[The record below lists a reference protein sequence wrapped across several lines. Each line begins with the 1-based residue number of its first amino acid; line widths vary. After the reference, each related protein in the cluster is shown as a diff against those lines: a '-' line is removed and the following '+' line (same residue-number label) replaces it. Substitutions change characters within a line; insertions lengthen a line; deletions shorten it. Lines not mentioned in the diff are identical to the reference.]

1 MQAVLRNEFFTLTV
15 DTLGAEAVSLKNA
28 AGEEVLWQADPE
40 VWPRHAP
47 ILFPWTGEL
56 PQSSYSHKGKTYHVV
71 KQGFARDVEHTL
83 VRVDEHEI
91 VMELRSSP
99 ELKETWFPF
108 EFVLTSMF
116 RLEGKTI
123 HHTLTVENPGQEEL
137 RFGIGFHPAFNIP
150 FDDCHTTE
158 DYEFRF
164 DQPESPVI
172 IDARPH
178 GLLSGRCYYQ
188 WKNTEKIQLTDELF
202 SNDSFCMAGLR
213 TKTLGIYEKDT
224 GRHIVCNVE
233 GFPYKLIWSALAKPV
248 RFVCIEPWHSL
259 PSAENDPQE
268 WNERAAAVCLAPGFR
283 QLWSDKVP
291 TQENPGQQAFACC
304 PGFCAYREER
314 FYSDRR
320 ALTGLLLAAPMAG
333 MRPAR
338 MVRRVASTMR
348 NAAAS
353 SGRMAVRVSLP
364 ETCRMSMLP
373 GMSRISLSTM
383 PMTPEHRP
391 MMNVSALNTSET
403 FILEAPMARR
413 MPISFRRSS
422 TLI

>member
-1 MQAVLRNEFFTLTV
+1 
-15 DTLGAEAVSLKNA
+15 
-28 AGEEVLWQADPE
+28 
-40 VWPRHAP
+40 
-47 ILFPWTGEL
+47 
-56 PQSSYSHKGKTYHVV
+56 
-71 KQGFARDVEHTL
+71 
-83 VRVDEHEI
+83 
-91 VMELRSSP
+91 MELRSSP

-108 EFVLTSMF
+108 DFVLTSMF

-268 WNERAAAVCLAPGFR
+268 WNERAAAVCLAPGKR
-283 QLWSDKVP
+283 WS
-291 TQENPGQQAFACC
+291 T
-304 PGFCAYREER
+304 
-314 FYSDRR
+314 
-320 ALTGLLLAAPMAG
+320 T
-333 MRPAR
+333 
-338 MVRRVASTMR
+338 
-348 NAAAS
+348 
-353 SGRMAVRVSLP
+353 
-364 ETCRMSMLP
+364 
-373 GMSRISLSTM
+373 LST
-383 PMTPEHRP
+383 TVER
-391 MMNVSALNTSET
+391 
-403 FILEAPMARR
+403 
-413 MPISFRRSS
+413 
-422 TLI
+422 